1 MAIGSHGRGRGG
13 TVGHLD
19 GSAVGRR
26 ARELF
31 SFSGV
36 FGAGAVA
43 IDLHK
48 HKQSISPSLSQALTH
63 QAKALQLNQTSRPVN
78 P

>member
-1 MAIGSHGRGRGG
+1 MAEAVEAPSAM
-13 TVGHLD
+13 D